1 VLVAAL
7 SSLMIALL
15 LLVPPLLSRLGL

>member
-1 VLVAAL
+1 VAAL

-15 LLVPPLLSRLGL
+15 LLIPPLWARLGL